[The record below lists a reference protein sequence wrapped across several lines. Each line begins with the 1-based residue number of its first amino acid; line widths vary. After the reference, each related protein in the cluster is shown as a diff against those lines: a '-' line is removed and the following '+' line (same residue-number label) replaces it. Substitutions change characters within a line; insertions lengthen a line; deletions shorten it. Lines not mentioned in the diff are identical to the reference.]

1 MTRLASMTLAFL
13 LGSAMAAFAANRADQ
28 TFITKAIQG
37 DMAEV
42 QMGQLAQQKGGSDAV
57 KSYGQMLVNDHQ
69 ANQQQ
74 AEQVA
79 SQIGVKPPSSPSAK
93 QKADYD
99 KLSKLSGRQFDRQFA
114 QMMVMDHQKDIS
126 EFRHQARNAN
136 DPVGQFASQTLPTLQ
151 KHLDAA
157 EKLERGHTASR

>member
-1 MTRLASMTLAFL
+1 MALAIL
-13 LGSAMAAFAANRADQ
+13 LGSAMAAFAASRADQ

-57 KSYGQMLVNDHQ
+57 KSFGQMLVNDHQ

-79 SQIGVKPPSSPSAK
+79 GQIGVTPPSSPSAK
-93 QKADYD
+93 QKADYK
-99 KLSKLSGRQFDRQFA
+99 KLSKLSGRQFDRRFA
-114 QMMVMDHQKDIS
+114 LMMVMDHRRDIA
-126 EFRHQARNAN
+126 EFQHQARNTN
-136 DPVGQFASQTLPTLQ
+136 DPVGQFAAKTLPTLH

-157 EKLERGHTASR
+157 EKLVHSHTASR